1 MQAQVQAQREQ
12 AVRDEF
18 TQATGIKDAPKSR
31 EGKNLLRN
39 WGGALVKTLRHVCT
53 TAERVSKQIEKQ
65 GWLRVAKQSLQALTI
80 FMVQPK
86 KALTRLGTSLST
98 MEKPVISQ
106 DLTNCVLVTMI
117 VRLELSSPRIPTK
130 VN

>member
-53 TAERVSKQIEKQ
+53 TVERVSKQVEKQ
-65 GWLRVAKQSLQALTI
+65 GWLRVAKQLLQALIISTA
-80 FMVQPK
+80 QRK
-86 KALTRLGTSLST
+86 KRLIRQATLMPITGRR
-98 MEKPVISQ
+98 E
-106 DLTNCVLVTMI
+106 
-117 VRLELSSPRIPTK
+117 
-130 VN
+130 